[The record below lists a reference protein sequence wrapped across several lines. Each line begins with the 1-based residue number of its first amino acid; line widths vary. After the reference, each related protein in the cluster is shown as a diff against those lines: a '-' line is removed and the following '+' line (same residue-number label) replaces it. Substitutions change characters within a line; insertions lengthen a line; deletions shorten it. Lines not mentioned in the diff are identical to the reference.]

1 MRLLQLADE
10 LRYQRMSSEELRSSF
25 LIDSLFTPGTIELVY
40 VDLDR
45 TVVGSA
51 VPLDSP
57 LPLPCPDL
65 FRAASFTERRELA
78 IFNIGAPGSV
88 LVGGE
93 TYELGN
99 REALYIGRGNR
110 AISFLSADSS
120 APAEFYLLSYP
131 AHAEHPVA
139 PVQGDRLIPTTI
151 GDPSTASHRS
161 IYKLIHMDGIASCQ
175 LVMGFTTLHKGSVWN
190 TMPPHTHTRRSEVYL
205 YVRSAERSAGRSP
218 DGAGQADPS
227 SDSCEQASH
236 YLAFVVDS
244 CGSGD
249 GQLLLLLGYGW
260 RESGI
265 HRHGSDQDCGSALTS
280 YQ

>member
-10 LRYQRMSSEELRSSF
+10 MRYQRMSSEELRSSF
-25 LIDSLFTPGTIELVY
+25 LIDSLFTPGAVELVY

-51 VPLDSP
+51 VPLDRP

-65 FRAASFTERRELA
+65 FRATSFTERRELA

-99 REALYIGRGNR
+99 RDALYIGRGNR

-131 AHAEHPVA
+131 
-139 PVQGDRLIPTTI
+139 
-151 GDPSTASHRS
+151 STANHRS

-205 YVRSAERSAGRSP
+205 YFDLP
-218 DGAGQADPS
+218 
-227 SDSCEQASH
+227 
-236 YLAFVVDS
+236 
-244 CGSGD
+244 
-249 GQLLLLLGYGW
+249 
-260 RESGI
+260 
-265 HRHGSDQDCGSALTS
+265 SDQRVVHLMGPAKQTRHLVVANKQVVISPLWSIHAGVGTAS
-280 YQ
+280 YSFCWGMGGENQVYTDMDPIKIADLH